1 MNMRHH
7 STQARRLVALPG
19 YRALAMATAA
29 VGIACSS
36 PGPTASQSPATG
48 LCPDVPG
55 SCPTAD
61 AASPLPTYDDVSPIL
76 ERDCIPC
83 HAASTGGKDE
93 SSYPLVFGQRS
104 AILYQVGSCLMPLPG
119 SPQLSAAERNTL
131 LTWLVCGA
139 QDTGTDQ

>member
-1 MNMRHH
+1 MALR
-7 STQARRLVALPG
+7 STPGRALAPLAG
-19 YRALAMATAA
+19 YCGLAMATAA
-29 VGIACSS
+29 VAIACSS
-36 PGPTASQSPATG
+36 PAPAASQAPTAG

-55 SCPTAD
+55 SCPTPD

-83 HAASTGGKDE
+83 HAANTGGKDE
-93 SSYPLVFGQRS
+93 SSYPLVLGQKS

-139 QDTGTDQ
+139 QETGTDQ